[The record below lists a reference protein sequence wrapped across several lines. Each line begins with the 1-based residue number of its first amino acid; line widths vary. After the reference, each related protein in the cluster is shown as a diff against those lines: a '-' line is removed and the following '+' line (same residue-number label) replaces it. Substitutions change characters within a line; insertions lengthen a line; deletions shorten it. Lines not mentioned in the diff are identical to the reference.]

1 MPLNES
7 ESSRAEREFLL
18 QVSALR
24 QDLDGQV
31 VIAHGGVWSA
41 EAREPNRKQM
51 LHQQFRLARQ
61 LRASL
66 EAAAER
72 SEQARTQDERWNIL
86 TEHSTQFNMLVALS
100 EAVRGGYTLRDYTA
114 YARFVKNYE
123 ARVQEE
129 RQNDHAVIVNQLV
142 AMAKERAAISNG
154 QSVRTNLT
162 ATVAVSNPEAAAPVG
177 VSNPPP
183 ASVKRRYSHTIDLTS
198 DDDSTNGSP
207 YIADANL
214 SSGDEDYSPDAKSYP
229 RLRKSTQ
236 RIKRRNVISRRCHDC
251 KSATTYFRR
260 CHYWFLTGTKC
271 KRTFCS
277 RCLISKYGCTDE
289 EGEYWES
296 NNPDWQ

>member
-1 MPLNES
+1 M
-7 ESSRAEREFLL
+7 AEREFLL

-31 VIAHGGVWSA
+31 VIANGGVWTA

-51 LHQQFRLARQ
+51 LHQQLRLARH

-72 SEQARTQDERWNIL
+72 TEQAQTQEERWNIL
-86 TEHSTQFNMLVALS
+86 NEHSTPFNMLVALT

-129 RQNDHAVIVNQLV
+129 RQNDHAVIVAQLV
-142 AMAKERAAISNG
+142 AMAKERDTISNG
-154 QSVRTNLT
+154 QSVQKNVA
-162 ATVAVSNPEAAAPVG
+162 ATVGVSNPEAAAPVG
-177 VSNPPP
+177 VNNL
-183 ASVKRRYSHTIDLTS
+183 AAAAAAVKRRYSHTTNSTS
-198 DDDSTNGSP
+198 DDDSTNESP
-207 YIADANL
+207 FTAGDANL
-214 SSGDEDYSPDAKSYP
+214 SSEDEDYSPTAKSYP
-229 RLRKSTQ
+229 RRKSTQ
-236 RIKRRNVISRRCHDC
+236 RIKRRNIISRRCHDC

-260 CHYWFLTGTKC
+260 CHYWFLNGTKC

-277 RCLISKYGCTDE
+277 KCLISKYGCTDE
-289 EGEYWES
+289 EGEYWDS